1 MAEKRTILQITS
13 GEGFWVAVEAEGG
26 GGLTYEPV
34 VSFALIRSE
43 GSEDGTY
50 EEVVPLCA
58 DEVASGNYTGELI
71 EMAGIV
77 HASDF
82 SELGVALKP
91 GRKPRKSS

>member
-1 MAEKRTILQITS
+1 MAEKHTILQITS
-13 GEGFWVAVEAEGG
+13 GDGFWVAIEEGG
-26 GGLTYEPV
+26 ALSFEPV
-34 VSFALIRSE
+34 VSFALIKSE
-43 GSEDGTY
+43 GGEDGVY

-82 SELGVALKP
+82 SELGVSLKP